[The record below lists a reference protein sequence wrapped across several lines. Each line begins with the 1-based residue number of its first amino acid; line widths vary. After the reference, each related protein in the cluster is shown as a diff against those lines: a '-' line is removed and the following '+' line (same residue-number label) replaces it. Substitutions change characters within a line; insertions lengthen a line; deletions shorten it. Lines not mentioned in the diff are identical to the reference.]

1 MSHDVIGAVLAGG
14 LGRRIGGNKP
24 SLPVGDQTLVRHS
37 VDALRRANLD
47 VVLVLRPGQP
57 VPLTSHT
64 AAIVRDQVESAGP
77 LGGLHALLT
86 WLPTQWAL
94 VIACDQPFLS
104 PALLQALLAKA
115 PLDVDVDVVCGQ
127 PANALEPFPGLYRRS
142 CLPAIEEMLARGAR
156 SLQDFLAVARTEA
169 LPSERVRRWDP
180 ELLSYLNVNTPE
192 DLAGARAI
200 AARLSASPGRCNER
214 R

>member
-14 LGRRIGGNKP
+14 LGRRIGGDKP
-24 SLPVGDQTLVRHS
+24 SLLVEGQTLVRNA
-37 VDALRRANLD
+37 VDALRSAGLD
-47 VVLVLRPGQP
+47 VALVLRPGQP

-104 PALLQALLAKA
+104 PALLQGLLAKA
-115 PLDVDVDVVCGQ
+115 PLDVDVVCGQ
-127 PANALEPFPGLYRRS
+127 PGNALEPFPGLYRRS

-156 SLQDFLAVARTEA
+156 SLQDLLAVARAEA
-169 LPSERVRRWDP
+169 LPFERVRRWDP
-180 ELLSYLNVNTPE
+180 ELLSYLNVNTPD
-192 DLAGARAI
+192 DLARARGI
-200 AARLSASPGRCNER
+200 AARLPASPGRSNQR